1 MEVINLFQ
9 HLDTIGTDEKTGI
22 KIDRMCGDDRFSL
35 YVGEIFPHT
44 WLKPHYHHHGMEIY
58 QIIEG
63 SGVMK
68 TGTRKGDQVIWEE
81 ETPVSK
87 GDCFTIPEDNVH
99 QLGNNTD
106 KRLIA
111 CFTCSPSH
119 LGDDR
124 YFMEI
129 V

>member
-1 MEVINLFQ
+1 MDRINLFDR
-9 HLDTIGTDEKTGI
+9 LEKIGTDEKTGI
-22 KIDRMCGDDRFSL
+22 KIDRVTGDDRFSL
-35 YVGEIFPHT
+35 YVGEILPHT
-44 WLKPHYHHHGMEIY
+44 WLRPHYHHHGIEIY

-68 TGTRKGDQVIWEE
+68 TGTRSGDRVIWEE
-81 ETPVSK
+81 EYPVSK
-87 GDCFTIPEDNVH
+87 GDCFTIPEETVH

-124 YFMEI
+124 FFMDTP
-129 V
+129 